1 MRDFII
7 KVCGITTVEDALAAV
22 ESGAN
27 ALGLNF
33 YAGSPRCITP
43 AKAAEIASSVAGRCL
58 RVGVFVNASESDVR
72 RIAADADLDV
82 VQLHGVTPAVR
93 GLRNW
98 RAAHATDQPKHDAGV
113 EAWLLDTFSP
123 AFGGSGKTFDWWLA
137 TQFPYRMIVAGG
149 LDAANVAEAIRITN
163 PWGVDACSRL
173 ELQPGRKDRKR
184 VEAFIS
190 AALAAFH
197 SKQEVKV

>member
-1 MRDFII
+1 MQDFII
-7 KVCGITTVEDALAAV
+7 KVCGITTVEDAQAAV

-33 YAGSPRCITP
+33 YAGSPRYVTP
-43 AKAAEIASSVAGRCL
+43 ARAAEITSFVAGRCL
-58 RVGVFVNASESDVR
+58 RVGVFVNAEESEVR
-72 RIAADADLDV
+72 RIVADADLDV
-82 VQLHGVTPAVR
+82 VQLHGTAPTVT

-98 RAAHATDQPKHDAGV
+98 RAANATDQPKKDTGV
-113 EAWLLDTFSP
+113 EAYLLDTFSP
-123 AFGGSGKTFDWWLA
+123 TFGGSGKTFDWWLA

-163 PWGVDACSRL
+163 PWGVDSCSRL